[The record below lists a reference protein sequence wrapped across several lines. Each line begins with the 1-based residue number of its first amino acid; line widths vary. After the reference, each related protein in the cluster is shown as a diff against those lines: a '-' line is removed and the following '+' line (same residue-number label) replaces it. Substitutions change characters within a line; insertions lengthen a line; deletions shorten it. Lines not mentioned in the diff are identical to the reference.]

1 MKKLLTKDLI
11 VFWIAFAAFVLAV
24 LSLNAS
30 LNKLVDYEEE

>member
-11 VFWIAFAAFVLAV
+11 VFWIALAALVLAV